1 MRNKTWTSAT
11 GVLLVVLF
19 ASLMMGGLS
28 SCTSKKKLARE
39 KAAAEYAARVEQAKK
54 TLTAILDGTSGWT
67 LDEQQKQF
75 DTIKSYNIDDPQVKD
90 LMAKVAEKL
99 KSEQAEA
106 ARKAEEQR
114 LRDQEAAKR
123 KADMGKFKS
132 LNDAFR
138 QIAQSTTYDEANQ
151 GINHTLTLFSTPE
164 VPVLII
170 IDQQQGFN
178 DYDRPT
184 TIGKFLNYLKDM
196 KAYKFAVESVKKDAQ
211 GKITELELLKK

>member
-1 MRNKTWTSAT
+1 MRKKTWTSAT
-11 GVLLVVLF
+11 GVLMVVLF
-19 ASLMMGGLS
+19 ASLMMGGLT
-28 SCTSKKKLARE
+28 SCKSKKKLARE

-54 TLTAILDGTSGWT
+54 TLTAILDGTTGWT

-90 LMAKVAEKL
+90 LMAKVSEKL
-99 KSEQAEA
+99 KGEQAEA

-123 KADMGKFKS
+123 KADMEKFKS
-132 LNDAFR
+132 LNDAFS
-138 QIAQSTTYDEANQ
+138 QIAQSATYDGANQ
-151 GINHTLTLFSTPE
+151 RIQQTLTLFSTPE

-196 KAYKFAVESVKKDAQ
+196 RAYKFAVESVKKDAQ
-211 GKITELELLKK
+211 GKITELELIKK

>member
-1 MRNKTWTSAT
+1 MRNKSWTSAT
-11 GVLLVVLF
+11 GLMMVVLF
-19 ASLMMGGLS
+19 ATLMIGGLS
-28 SCTSKKKLARE
+28 SCKSKKKLARE

-54 TLTAILDGTSGWT
+54 TLTAILDGTSGWS

-75 DTIKSYNIDDPQVKD
+75 DTIKTYNIDDPEVKD
-90 LMAKVAEKL
+90 LMVKVAEKL

-123 KADMGKFKS
+123 KADVEKFKP
-132 LNDAFR
+132 LNDAFS
-138 QIAQSTTYDEANQ
+138 QIAESETYSEANQ
-151 GINHTLTLFSTPE
+151 RINNTLSLFATSE

-170 IDQQQGFN
+170 IDQAQGFN

-184 TIGKFLNYLKDM
+184 TIVKFLNYLKDM
-196 KAYKFAVESVKKDAQ
+196 KAYSFAVESVKKDAQ
-211 GKITELELLKK
+211 GKITELELIKK